1 VTLKQHKQFW
11 IVTDDNNRIVIITRN
26 KTSAINYAKG
36 LKK

>member
-1 VTLKQHKQFW
+1 MKQHKRVW
-11 IVTDDNNRIVIITRN
+11 IVYDDNNQIVIITRN